1 MSVMR
6 TFIHFSVFIFFF
18 AFLCSCKTE
27 SIYADVIFINGNI
40 YTVDSLKPSAS
51 VLAVSNHR
59 IIGLGDNNI
68 IDEFKNADTK
78 IIDLENSFVM
88 PGFIEGHGHFGG
100 FGEGLQNLNFLH
112 SKSWDDVIKLV
123 EEKVKT
129 AKPGEWIVG
138 RGWHQEKWDE
148 IPLNNVLGY
157 PFHDEL
163 SAISPNNPVLLRHAS
178 GHAVFANERAMKEA
192 GISKES
198 PNPLGG
204 EIVRDLDGE
213 AIGVFEERAMNLVS
227 GSYQDYLKSLDPER
241 QKKIWFE
248 GLELAQKECLKNGIT
263 SFQDAGTKFKELQW
277 LREWAESGNMDIRL
291 WAMIRESYDDMDGK
305 LNGFP
310 WLNLG
315 DYHFTVRA
323 IKSEVDGALG
333 AFGAW
338 LLKPYADKY
347 GFSGQNTTPL
357 EEVDK
362 IANLAAKHQLQ
373 FCVHAIGDRANKE
386 VLDIF
391 EQKIIQ
397 MNGKESPRWRMEHAQ
412 HLDTLDIPRFKKWGI
427 IASMQGIHCTS
438 DAPFVVKRLGVE
450 RSRTG
455 AYPWRSLIDNGAL
468 IANGTDVPVEEIDPI
483 ACFYASVTRKRA
495 DTGFEFFPE
504 QRMTRKEAISSYT
517 LWNAFAAFEEN
528 DKGSLSI
535 GKLADMVVLSNNLLT
550 CSDEDIL
557 NTKVLMTIVGGD
569 IKYRK

>member
-1 MSVMR
+1 MR
-6 TFIHFSVFIFFF
+6 TFIHFSVFIFFI
-18 AFLCSCKTE
+18 AFLCSCKKE
-27 SIYADVIFINGNI
+27 NIYADVIFINGSI

-59 IIGLGDNNI
+59 IIGLGDDNI
-68 IDEFKNADTK
+68 IEKFKNADSK

-204 EIVRDLDGE
+204 EIVRDLEGE

-362 IANLAAKHQLQ
+362 IASLAAKHQLQ

-397 MNGKESPRWRMEHAQ
+397 MKSKESPRWRMEHAQ

-504 QRMTRKEAISSYT
+504 QRMSRKEAISSYT

-557 NTKVLMTIVGGD
+557 NTKVLMTIVGGE

>member
-1 MSVMR
+1 MR

-18 AFLCSCKTE
+18 AFLCSCKKE

-59 IIGLGDNNI
+59 IIGLGDNDI
-68 IDEFKNADTK
+68 IEKFKNADTK

-148 IPLNNVLGY
+148 IPFNNVLGY

-397 MNGKESPRWRMEHAQ
+397 MKGKESPRWRMEHAQ

-483 ACFYASVTRKRA
+483 ACFYASVTRKIA

>member
-1 MSVMR
+1 MR

-18 AFLCSCKTE
+18 AFICSCKKE

-557 NTKVLMTIVGGD
+557 NTKVLMTIVGGE

>member
-1 MSVMR
+1 MR

-18 AFLCSCKTE
+18 AFICSCKKE

>member
-1 MSVMR
+1 MR

-18 AFLCSCKTE
+18 AFICSCKKE

-178 GHAVFANERAMKEA
+178 GHAVFANQRAMKEA

-397 MNGKESPRWRMEHAQ
+397 MKGKESPRWRMEHAQ

-557 NTKVLMTIVGGD
+557 NTKVLMTIVGGE

>member
-1 MSVMR
+1 MR

-18 AFLCSCKTE
+18 AFLCSCKKE

-550 CSDEDIL
+550 CSDDDIL
-557 NTKVLMTIVGGD
+557 NTKVLMTIVGGE

>member
-1 MSVMR
+1 MSVLR

-18 AFLCSCKTE
+18 AFICSCKKE

>member
-1 MSVMR
+1 MR
-6 TFIHFSVFIFFF
+6 TFIHFSILIFFF
-18 AFLCSCKTE
+18 AFLWSCKKE
-27 SIYADVIFINGNI
+27 SIYADVIFINGNF
-40 YTVDSLKPSAS
+40 YTVDSLKPSVS

-68 IDEFKNADTK
+68 IDKFKNADTK

-138 RGWHQEKWDE
+138 LGWHQEKWDE

-204 EIVRDLDGE
+204 EIVRDLEGE

-305 LNGFP
+305 LNDFP

-362 IANLAAKHQLQ
+362 IASLAAKHQLQ

-397 MNGKESPRWRMEHAQ
+397 MKGKESPRWRMEHAQ

-504 QRMTRKEAISSYT
+504 QRMSRKEAISSYT

-557 NTKVLMTIVGGD
+557 NTKVLMTIVGGE

>member
-1 MSVMR
+1 MR

-18 AFLCSCKTE
+18 AFICSCKKE

-68 IDEFKNADTK
+68 IDEFKNEDTK

-204 EIVRDLDGE
+204 EIVRDLEGE

-397 MNGKESPRWRMEHAQ
+397 MKGKESPRWRMEHAQ

>member
-18 AFLCSCKTE
+18 AFICSCKKE

-78 IIDLENSFVM
+78 IINLENSFVM

-204 EIVRDLDGE
+204 EIVRDLEGE

-412 HLDTLDIPRFKKWGI
+412 HLDTLDISRFKKWGI

>member
-1 MSVMR
+1 MR

-18 AFLCSCKTE
+18 AFICSCKKE

-78 IIDLENSFVM
+78 IINLENSFVM

-557 NTKVLMTIVGGD
+557 NTKVLMTIVGGE

>member
-1 MSVMR
+1 MR

-18 AFLCSCKTE
+18 AFICSCKKE

-204 EIVRDLDGE
+204 EIVRDLEGE

-397 MNGKESPRWRMEHAQ
+397 MKGKESPRWRMEHAQ

-557 NTKVLMTIVGGD
+557 NTKVLMTIVGGE

>member
-1 MSVMR
+1 MR

-18 AFLCSCKTE
+18 AFLCSCKKE

-59 IIGLGDNNI
+59 IIGLGDNDI
-68 IDEFKNADTK
+68 IEKFKNADTK

>member
-1 MSVMR
+1 MR

-18 AFLCSCKTE
+18 AFLCSCKKE

-204 EIVRDLDGE
+204 EIVRDLEGE

>member
-1 MSVMR
+1 MR

-18 AFLCSCKTE
+18 AFICSCKKE

-412 HLDTLDIPRFKKWGI
+412 HLDTLDIPRFKKLGI

>member
-1 MSVMR
+1 MR

-18 AFLCSCKTE
+18 AFLCSCKKE

-427 IASMQGIHCTS
+427 IASMQGIPCTS

>member
-1 MSVMR
+1 MR

-18 AFLCSCKTE
+18 AFLCSCKKE

-59 IIGLGDNNI
+59 IIGLGDNDI
-68 IDEFKNADTK
+68 IEKFKNADTK

-397 MNGKESPRWRMEHAQ
+397 MKSKESPRWRMEHAQ

>member
-1 MSVMR
+1 MR

-18 AFLCSCKTE
+18 AFLCSCKKE

-59 IIGLGDNNI
+59 IIGLGDNDI
-68 IDEFKNADTK
+68 IEKFKNADTK

-148 IPLNNVLGY
+148 IPFNNVLGY

-397 MNGKESPRWRMEHAQ
+397 MKGKESPRWRMEHAQ

>member
-1 MSVMR
+1 MR

-18 AFLCSCKTE
+18 AFICSCKKE

-78 IIDLENSFVM
+78 IINLENSFVM

-412 HLDTLDIPRFKKWGI
+412 HLDTLDISRFKKWGI

-468 IANGTDVPVEEIDPI
+468 IANGTDVPVEEIDPS